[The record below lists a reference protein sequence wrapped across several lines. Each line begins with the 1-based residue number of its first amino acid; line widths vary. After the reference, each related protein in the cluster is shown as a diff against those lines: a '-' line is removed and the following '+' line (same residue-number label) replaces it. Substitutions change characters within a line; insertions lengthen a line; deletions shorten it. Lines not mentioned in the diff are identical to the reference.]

1 MSSDANVK
9 NYTEQGGE
17 DTHIG
22 GRLIIDAG
30 GSIVPASLT
39 QPAVTALTDSTGG
52 TPGNTLAAITSPT
65 AVTNSSGGATGDT
78 IIAAITQA
86 GTAGSADI
94 TPTKDAIAK
103 LAVLGNANAAAVV
116 LLKNDVAS
124 LTSKVN
130 ELIAIIKAA
139 GLAT

>member
-1 MSSDANVK
+1 MAGENVL
-9 NYTEQGGE
+9 NFNEQGGA
-17 DTHIG
+17 TLHIG
-22 GRLIIDAG
+22 GTLQIDAG
-30 GSIVPASLT
+30 GKIVPSTGT
-39 QPAVTALTDSTGG
+39 QPAITALTDSTGG

-103 LAVLGNANAAAVV
+103 LAVLGNANAAAVI
-116 LLKNDVAS
+116 LLKADVAS
-124 LTSKVN
+124 LASKVN
-130 ELIAIIKAA
+130 ELITMLKAA
-139 GLAT
+139 GLAS